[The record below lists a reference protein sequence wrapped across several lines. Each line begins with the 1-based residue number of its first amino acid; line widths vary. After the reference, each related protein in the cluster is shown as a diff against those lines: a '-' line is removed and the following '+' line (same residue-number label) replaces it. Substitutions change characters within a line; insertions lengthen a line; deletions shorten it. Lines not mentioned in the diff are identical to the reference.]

1 MNHSWIVER
10 SVLENWTVPWS
21 LMRLSRAG
29 ENHELHLRRV
39 ESKVLPYLTKAT
51 RPAMDQSSLTA
62 KGKPHS
68 RAVAPDSP
76 ALWVLRDILGF
87 TGTTFGCGQG
97 LRGAR
102 TAAGSSR

>member
-1 MNHSWIVER
+1 
-10 SVLENWTVPWS
+10 
-21 LMRLSRAG
+21 
-29 ENHELHLRRV
+29 
-39 ESKVLPYLTKAT
+39 
-51 RPAMDQSSLTA
+51 MDQSSLTA